1 MRAISWR
8 AVEWSSAMWLF
19 AFGTACGHVMPAP
32 ASTPTAT
39 SSTRTPSAE
48 LAPEPTHGQVTQET
62 ATLDVPAP
70 QVTQPTASSPTNV
83 FSVPALTT
91 AERRVIAQRFT
102 STVNAPRTEVRVSRH
117 GDLTIIVRE
126 GPLLPSGA
134 TPSVTAMAVAEWD
147 RFINAHLD
155 DFHLAAGTP
164 IHFVVRDNGA
174 EPPFAAEFVQV
185 TPASVVFGMGLIYD
199 GNQGTSPN
207 GSPYV
212 EMRFRFRAVPPPP
225 ARLAER
231 ERALRASYEGAV
243 YVHETPG
250 YPCDPVAANP
260 NSCAG
265 TGPQRH
271 RLVTHAADV
280 AFVHAVVYTEG
291 PRHALEGH
299 NVIALP
305 AGRGWERVG
314 TAPPLAVVVDADSGA
329 TIPID
334 AASLDYRFACTSVA
348 TATADMRL
356 SCGPTHETRVHAVE
370 ATPFHDAFDLDESFE

>member
-8 AVEWSSAMWLF
+8 AVEWSSATLLLV
-19 AFGTACGHVMPAP
+19 FGTACGHVTPAP
-32 ASTPTAT
+32 EHP
-39 SSTRTPSAE
+39 
-48 LAPEPTHGQVTQET
+48 HGQVREET
-62 ATLDVPAP
+62 TTPDVPAP
-70 QVTQPTASSPTNV
+70 QVSQAVPSSATNV

-91 AERRVIAQRFT
+91 AERRAIAQRFT
-102 STVNAPRTEVRVSRH
+102 AIVNAPRTEVRVSRH
-117 GDLTIIVRE
+117 GDLTIIVRG
-126 GPLLPSGA
+126 GPLLPSGVA
-134 TPSVTAMAVAEWD
+134 PSVTATAVAEWD

-174 EPPFAAEFVQV
+174 SPPFVAEFVQV
-185 TPASVVFGMGLIYD
+185 TPTSVVFGMGMIYE

-225 ARLAER
+225 PRLAER

-243 YVHETPG
+243 YVQETPG

-280 AFVHAVVYTEG
+280 AFVHAVIYTEG

-334 AASLDYRFACTSVA
+334 AGLLDYRFACTMVA
-348 TATADMRL
+348 TTTADLRL
-356 SCGPTHETRVHAVE
+356 SCGPTHETRAYAVE
-370 ATPFHDAFDLDESFE
+370 ATSFHDAFDLDESFE